1 MSDEKVSN
9 IEKNLEKATN
19 KMESLADSVLELT
32 ITIKDLIK
40 QREKDEAWKNKTDD
54 RISRLE
60 TLEAVRNDRD
70 QTFIWIKRAVV
81 TTLVGAVMA
90 LILYKAK

>member
-1 MSDEKVSN
+1 MSDDKVSN
-9 IEKNLEKATN
+9 IEKNLEKATS

-32 ITIKDLIK
+32 ITIKELIR
-40 QREKDEAWKNKTDD
+40 QREKDEAWKNKTEE
-54 RISRLE
+54 RISKLE

-81 TTLVGAVMA
+81 TTIVGAFMA
-90 LILYKAK
+90 LILYKVK